1 MNNGNMNSFFHLICI
16 FIKVINKNMISRRIL
31 RAKVMQVLYAHLSSG
46 KSFKESEK
54 ELFFSIEKSYD
65 LLFFIIQLMIDL
77 RDYAR
82 ERIDMAQQKN
92 IPSYQDLNPNR
103 SFVDN
108 RVITQIE
115 QSRQFQK
122 YLSDKKLSWVNYPEM
137 IKKLY
142 GSLLEAE
149 YYKRYVEIKNPDF
162 NDDKKVIEKFLIKTL
177 PDFEPFFQNLEEQSI
192 FWNLEVDFVVSVL
205 ARAIKQLEE
214 SEEVTGKI
222 INDKVDE
229 EDADFASK
237 LFRKTVM
244 HFDEYRGLI
253 DEFTQNWDVD
263 RIAFMD
269 ILIMEMAINELI
281 EFPSIPTK
289 VTLNEYIDMAKAF
302 STNNS
307 GQFVNGILDKIIFR
321 LSDEK
326 KIQKRGRGLINN

>member
-1 MNNGNMNSFFHLICI
+1 MNSFFHLICI